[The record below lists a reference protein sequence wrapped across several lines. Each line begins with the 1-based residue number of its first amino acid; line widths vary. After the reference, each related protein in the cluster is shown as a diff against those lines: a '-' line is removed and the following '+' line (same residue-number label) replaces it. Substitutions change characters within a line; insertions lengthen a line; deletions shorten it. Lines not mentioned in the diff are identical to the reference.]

1 MEEVVPMKQ
10 KNKVA
15 LTKEDLKTIRKL
27 SNKAFEEIGS
37 ENYKQKLV
45 YNLLN
50 IVRSGDQEKFLWN
63 ILRVLNSKKEDEN
76 VKKLTNKINSIYTS
90 KISHQNFEKVAYTI
104 IMGIMSSEPK
114 SGGD

>member
-1 MEEVVPMKQ
+1 MSSHKVVISKNDLENIRRLSDEVFK
-10 KNKVA
+10 
-15 LTKEDLKTIRKL
+15 
-27 SNKAFEEIGS
+27 EIGS

-63 ILRVLNSKKEDEN
+63 ILRALNSRKDN
-76 VKKLTNKINSIYTS
+76 DSAKKLIGEINKLYAF
-90 KISHQNFEKVAYTI
+90 KISGKNFEKLAYTI
-104 IMGIMSSEPK
+104 IMGIMSSQPK

>member
-1 MEEVVPMKQ
+1 MSKYKVVISR
-10 KNKVA
+10 NNLENIRR
-15 LTKEDLKTIRKL
+15 LTYE
-27 SNKAFEEIGS
+27 AFKEIGS

-63 ILRVLNSKKEDEN
+63 ILRALNSRKDDKN
-76 VKKLTNKINSIYTS
+76 AKKLSSEINKLYTS
-90 KISHQNFEKVAYTI
+90 KISGENFEKLAYTI
-104 IMGIMSSEPK
+104 IMGIMSSKPK